1 MKTENTFQQRLDVI
15 DQLVETVGNILPRQE

>member
-1 MKTENTFQQRLDVI
+1 MKTKNTFQQRLDVI